1 MKPII
6 LFVSNDGK
14 GNATLPLKD
23 LSDMIKCSYEMGL
36 LDAKREIKEHF
47 MTWKHGKQILGDIDD
62 VMGEYF
68 ERITK

>member
-6 LFVSNDGK
+6 FLGVNKDG
-14 GNATLPLKD
+14 
-23 LSDMIKCSYEMGL
+23 MIEISLNEVRDILDCSYQIGL
-36 LDAKREIKEHF
+36 MDAMREIKDHF
-47 MTWKHGKQILGDIDD
+47 MTWKHGKQILNDIDD